1 MPSSKT
7 LAVAFGVARGA
18 FGAGLIAAPSKVASG
33 WLEKD
38 AARPRA
44 QVAIRGLG
52 ARDIAISAGTL
63 AAARA
68 GAPLRP
74 WLLASVG
81 SDIGDIAATFAA
93 GKALGDRARYGTL
106 ALAGISI
113 AAGAGLA
120 LSADR

>member
-1 MPSSKT
+1 MTSPKT
-7 LAVAFGVARGA
+7 LAIAFGVARGA
-18 FGAGLIAAPSKVASG
+18 FGAGLYAAPSKVASG

-38 AARPRA
+38 AERPRA

-52 ARDIAISAGTL
+52 AREIAFSAGTV
-63 AAARA
+63 AAALE

-81 SDIGDIAATFAA
+81 SDLGDIVATFAA
-93 GKALGDRARYGTL
+93 GRALGDRARYGTL
-106 ALAGISI
+106 LLAGLSI

-120 LSADR
+120 LTAER

>member
-1 MPSSKT
+1 MTSPKT
-7 LAVAFGVARGA
+7 LAIVLGLARGA
-18 FGAGLIAAPSKVASG
+18 FGAGLFAAPSKVASG

-52 ARDIAISAGTL
+52 ARDIAISAGTV
-63 AAARA
+63 AAALD

-81 SDIGDIAATFAA
+81 SDMGDIAATFAA
-93 GKALGDRARYGTL
+93 GKSLGDRARFGTL
-106 ALAGISI
+106 ALAGLSI

-120 LSADR
+120 LTADR